1 MPFNISTNSAA
12 ASAGYYLGK
21 NQSALQKSLTRLA
34 SGKKIIAP
42 YDDPGSLSVSMK
54 LQASIN
60 RLAGAENNIKNA
72 ISFLEVQDGIMSF
85 AGRIVD
91 RMAELK
97 GLSSQDPMKSSL
109 DQASY
114 NDEFRDLQIQLYQMS
129 QQTFNGV
136 SLFARYSTDANGQ
149 PVVSSTTETLFRGST
164 SQDNTLTIFTSSDG
178 STGSRVS
185 VHKSAFLSALTID
198 SSNSSHN
205 VSVWGTST
213 KYDPINNASGTTFS
227 FAATSLAATFTLD
240 QISVAVFARALENVA
255 SLRAQNGG
263 TMSRLTFSSEMIS
276 QMRTN
281 MKAALGRIVDVD
293 IAAESTELAKNNVLV
308 QASAAM
314 LSQANSSTDVALM
327 LLR

>member
-60 RLAGAENNIKNA
+60 RLAGAENNVKNA

-97 GLSSQDPMKSSL
+97 GLSSQDPMKSSQ

-114 NDEFRDLQIQLYQMS
+114 NDEFKDLQVQLYQMS

-136 SLFARYSTDANGQ
+136 SLFAQYATDANGQ
-149 PVVSSTTETLFRGST
+149 ADTSTPTLFRGST

-185 VHKSAFLSALTID
+185 VHKAAYLSALTID
-198 SSNSSHN
+198 TTSS
-205 VSVWGTST
+205 
-213 KYDPINNASGTTFS
+213 DLNASVFGSKNNSTIFS
-227 FAATSLAATFTLD
+227 FAATDLADTFELD
-240 QISVAVFARALENVA
+240 DISVGVFAKALENIA

-263 TMSRLTFSSEMIS
+263 TMSRLTFSAEMIS

>member
-149 PVVSSTTETLFRGST
+149 PVVSAATETLFRGST

-213 KYDPINNASGTTFS
+213 KYDPTSNATGTTFS

>member
-1 MPFNISTNSAA
+1 MPLNITTNAAA
-12 ASAGYYLGK
+12 ASASYYLGK
-21 NQSALQKSLTRLA
+21 NQSALQKSMTRLA

-60 RLAGAENNIKNA
+60 RLGGAQNNIRNG
-72 ISFLEVQDGIMSF
+72 ISFLEVQDGLLAF
-85 AGRIVD
+85 AGRILD

-114 NDEFRDLQIQLYQMS
+114 NDEFKDLQVQLFEMS

-136 SLFARYSTDANGQ
+136 SLFAQFATDNATGLVNST
-149 PVVSSTTETLFRGST
+149 PVQFRGSN

-178 STGSRVS
+178 NDGSKVS
-185 VHKSAFLSALTID
+185 LSKSALLSALTI
-198 SSNSSHN
+198 NAGTLKA
-205 VSVWGTST
+205 SVYANTNTTNG
-213 KYDPINNASGTTFS
+213 INQAAVYTFASETVEQTMD
-227 FAATSLAATFTLD
+227 LD
-240 QISVAVFARALENVA
+240 QISVGVFAKALENIA
-255 SLRAQNGG
+255 SLRAENGG
-263 TMSRLTFSSEMIS
+263 TMSRLSYSDEMIS
-276 QMRTN
+276 QMKSN

-293 IAAESTELAKNNVLV
+293 IAEESTNMAKYNVLT

-314 LSQANSSTDVALM
+314 LAQANSTTDIALM

>member
-60 RLAGAENNIKNA
+60 RLAGAENNVKNA

-97 GLSSQDPMKSSL
+97 GLSSQDPMKSSQ

-114 NDEFRDLQIQLYQMS
+114 NDEFKDLQVQLYQMS

-136 SLFARYSTDANGQ
+136 SLFAQYATDANGQ
-149 PVVSSTTETLFRGST
+149 PDTSTPTLFRGST

-185 VHKSAFLSALTID
+185 VHKAAYLSALTID
-198 SSNSSHN
+198 TTSS
-205 VSVWGTST
+205 
-213 KYDPINNASGTTFS
+213 DLNASVFGSKNNSTVFS
-227 FAATSLAATFTLD
+227 FAATDLADTFELD
-240 QISVAVFARALENVA
+240 EISVGVFAKALENIA

-263 TMSRLTFSSEMIS
+263 TMSRLTFSAEMIS

>member
-185 VHKSAFLSALTID
+185 VHKSALLSALTID

>member
-60 RLAGAENNIKNA
+60 RLAGAENNVKNA

-97 GLSSQDPMKSSL
+97 GLSSQDPMKSSQ

-114 NDEFRDLQIQLYQMS
+114 NDEFKDLQVQLYQMS

-136 SLFARYSTDANGQ
+136 SLFARHATDANGQ
-149 PVVSSTTETLFRGST
+149 PDLTTETVFRGST

-185 VHKSAFLSALTID
+185 VHKSAYLSALTINTGASD
-198 SSNSSHN
+198 LS
-205 VSVWGTST
+205 VSVWGASD
-213 KYDPINNASGTTFS
+213 KYNATTNATGQVFS

-240 QISVAVFARALENVA
+240 QISVGVFAKALENIA
-255 SLRAQNGG
+255 SLRAQNGC
-263 TMSRLTFSSEMIS
+263 TMSRLTFSGEMIS

>member
-1 MPFNISTNSAA
+1 MPLNITTNSAA
-12 ASAGYYLGK
+12 ASASYYLGK
-21 NQSALQKSLTRLA
+21 NQSALQKSMTRLA

-54 LQASIN
+54 LEASIN
-60 RLAGAENNIKNA
+60 RLGGAQNNIRNG
-72 ISFLEVQDGIMSF
+72 ISFLEVQDGLLAF

-114 NDEFRDLQIQLYQMS
+114 NDEFKDLQVQLHEMS

-136 SLFARYSTDANGQ
+136 SLFAQFATDNATGLVNSTAVQ
-149 PVVSSTTETLFRGST
+149 FRGT
-164 SQDNTLTIFTSSDG
+164 NAQDNTLTIFTSSDG
-178 STGSRVS
+178 NDGSKVS
-185 VHKSAFLSALTID
+185 LSKSALLSALTINAGTLQA
-198 SSNSSHN
+198 SVYSNTN
-205 VSVWGTST
+205 ST
-213 KYDPINNASGTTFS
+213 NGINQAAVYTFASETVEQTMD
-227 FAATSLAATFTLD
+227 LD
-240 QISVAVFARALENVA
+240 QISVGVFTKALENIA
-255 SLRAQNGG
+255 SLRAENGG
-263 TMSRLTFSSEMIS
+263 TMSRLSYSEEMIS
-276 QMRTN
+276 QMKSN

-293 IAAESTELAKNNVLV
+293 IAEESTNMAKYNVLT

-314 LSQANSSTDVALM
+314 LAQANSTTDIALM